1 MRKITHIRMTDTKS
15 NSTEKIEKVKYTDM
29 ITNKEIERIV
39 KHVILDI
46 KNVEGLYYCIGKDNK
61 KSKIQVV
68 KENGIGMYIRSSKND
83 SEEDNLLSLPHF

>member
-1 MRKITHIRMTDTKS
+1 MTEPKS

-29 ITNKEIERIV
+29 LTNKEIERTV

-46 KNVEGLYYCIGKDNK
+46 KTVDGIYYCIGKDNK

-68 KENGIGMYIRSSKND
+68 KENGIGKYIRSSKNN